1 MAMFNAWRP
10 KLLLKQGDQQVEEAH
25 QFLQYYAAGLS
36 EARRDQAEDLLA
48 E

>member
-1 MAMFNAWRP
+1 MAIFNAWRP
-10 KLLLKQGDQQVEEAH
+10 KKLLEEGNQQVEEAR
-25 QFLQYYAAGLS
+25 QFLQYYAARLS